1 MKYLN
6 DKALRQQLIERYL
19 DAETTPEEEQ
29 ALANFYRQSHEALP
43 ADEEAVRQLVLAT
56 AHLGSGFTLSDE
68 KVEEFDR
75 IMANVP
81 PKKRRIALWPWLA
94 AACVAAIIA
103 IILAPPRGADGDTS
117 EQPTAQTDSHPK
129 ERREEIPMTDTSEVM
144 PKTFLANTPA
154 PKSPTEAEDDQS
166 DLVSVDSVFGVESR
180 KNPLEEYTA
189 LNEKL
194 KQECDAVFEMIEN
207 QH

>member
-1 MKYLN
+1 MKELD

-19 DAETTPEEEQ
+19 DAETTPEEEL
-29 ALANFYRQSHEALP
+29 ALADFFRQSQDTLA
-43 ADEEAVRQLVLAT
+43 ANEEAVRQLVLAT
-56 AHLGSGFTLSDE
+56 TRTDNGFTLSDE
-68 KVEEFDR
+68 KVETFDR

-144 PKTFLANTPA
+144 PKTFLASTPA
-154 PKSPTEAEDDQS
+154 PKSSTEAEEDQS
-166 DLVSVDSVFGVESR
+166 DLMSVDSVFGVETR

-194 KQECDAVFEMIEN
+194 KRECDEVFEMIEN

>member
-1 MKYLN
+1 MKDLN

-19 DAETTPEEEQ
+19 DAETTPEEEL
-29 ALANFYRQSHEALP
+29 AIANFYRQSHEALS
-43 ADEEAVRQLVLAT
+43 ADEEAVHQLVLAK
-56 AHLGSGFTLSDE
+56 AHLDSGFTLSDE

-75 IMANVP
+75 MMASVP
-81 PKKRRIALWPWLA
+81 PRKRRIALWPWLA
-94 AACVAAIIA
+94 AACVAAIVA
-103 IILAPPRGADGDTS
+103 IILAPPRGDDGNTS

-129 ERREEIPMTDTSEVM
+129 ERPQEIPMTDTSEVM
-144 PKTFLANTPA
+144 PKTFLASTPA
-154 PKSPTEAEDDQS
+154 PKSSTEAEDDQS
-166 DLVSVDSVFGVESR
+166 DLMSVDSVFGVESQ

>member
-1 MKYLN
+1 MKDLN

-19 DAETTPEEEQ
+19 DAETTPEEER
-29 ALANFYRQSHEALP
+29 ALANFYRQSHEALA

-56 AHLGSGFTLSDE
+56 AQLGNSFTLSDE
-68 KVEEFDR
+68 KVEAFDR

-81 PKKRRIALWPWLA
+81 LKKRRVALWPWLA

-103 IILAPPRGADGDTS
+103 IFLAPPRETDGNTF
-117 EQPTAQTDSHPK
+117 EQPTAQTDIHPN
-129 ERREEIPMTDTSEVM
+129 ERPQEMPMTDTSEVM
-144 PKTFLANTPA
+144 PKTFLASTPT
-154 PKSPTEAEDDQS
+154 PKSSKEAEDDQS
-166 DLVSVDSVFGVESR
+166 DLMSVDSVFGVESQ

>member
-1 MKYLN
+1 MKDLN

-19 DAETTPEEEQ
+19 DAETTPEEEL
-29 ALANFYRQSHEALP
+29 ALADFYRQSHEPLS
-43 ADEEAVRQLVLAT
+43 ADEEAVRQLVLVT
-56 AHLGSGFTLSDE
+56 ARLDDGFTLSDE

-75 IMANVP
+75 IMVNTP
-81 PKKRRIALWPWLA
+81 QKKRRIVLWPWLA
-94 AACVAAIIA
+94 AACVVAIVA
-103 IILAPPRGADGDTS
+103 IILAPPKGADEDTS
-117 EQPTAQTDSHPK
+117 EQPTAQTDINPK
-129 ERREEIPMTDTSEVM
+129 ECPQEKPTTDTSEVM
-144 PKTFLANTPA
+144 PKTFLASTPA
-154 PKSPTEAEDDQS
+154 PKSSAEAEDDQI
-166 DLVSVDSVFGVESR
+166 DLMSVDSVFGVESQ

>member
-1 MKYLN
+1 MKDLN

-19 DAETTPEEEQ
+19 DAETTPEEEL
-29 ALANFYRQSHEALP
+29 ALADFYRQSHEALS

-56 AHLGSGFTLSDE
+56 ARLDNGFTLSEE
-68 KVEEFDR
+68 KVEAFDR
-75 IMANVP
+75 MMANIP

-94 AACVAAIIA
+94 AACVAAIVA
-103 IILAPPRGADGDTS
+103 IILAPPRGGDGNTS
-117 EQPTAQTDSHPK
+117 EQPTAQTDSHSK
-129 ERREEIPMTDTSEVM
+129 ERPQEMPMTDTSEVM
-144 PKTFLANTPA
+144 PKTFLASTTA
-154 PKSPTEAEDDQS
+154 PKSSTEAEEDQS
-166 DLVSVDSVFGVESR
+166 DLMSVDSVFGVESQ

>member
-1 MKYLN
+1 MKDLN

-29 ALANFYRQSHEALP
+29 ALANFYRQSHEALS
-43 ADEEAVRQLVLAT
+43 ADEEAVRLVLAT
-56 AHLGSGFTLSDE
+56 THLDNGFTLSDE

-75 IMANVP
+75 MMASVP
-81 PKKRRIALWPWLA
+81 PRKRRIALWPWLA

-103 IILAPPRGADGDTS
+103 IFLAPPRGTNGDTS
-117 EQPTAQTDSHPK
+117 EQPTAQTDARPQ
-129 ERREEIPMTDTSEVM
+129 ERPQEKPMTDTSEVM
-144 PKTFLANTPA
+144 PKTFLASTPA
-154 PKSPTEAEDDQS
+154 PKSSTETKDDQS
-166 DLVSVDSVFGVESR
+166 DLVSVDRVFGVESQ

-207 QH
+207 QP